1 MLKRVPILTGGSERR
16 GPAPLPPPVLP
27 EVRAPPPAASEA
39 LEAPTRSIRIAL
51 LRAALSVPLFC
62 ARSRSGALRLST
74 RSPGRPRGPA
84 AHVRILA
91 ALALL
96 RSLGG
101 WLRLSLSPHP
111 RRETNSTRLVEGR
124 VFSRE
129 VFVQC
134 LARGKHSANVSCCY
148 LKSRKLRLR
157 G

>member
-1 MLKRVPILTGGSERR
+1 MLKRVPILTGGFGAQGSSASPAARAPRSACAPARGFQGSRGARTQHSNCSPAGRPLCPSLLCTEPVRR
-16 GPAPLPPPVLP
+16 PPPFHTQL
-27 EVRAPPPAASEA
+27 
-39 LEAPTRSIRIAL
+39 
-51 LRAALSVPLFC
+51 
-62 ARSRSGALRLST
+62 
-74 RSPGRPRGPA
+74 GRPRGPA

-148 LKSRKLRLR
+148 LKSRKLRSR